1 MGKDRKKKKELGDKE
16 IRTAFLERNKDFFKK
31 NILYGVSEEV
41 DEIMHEVIF
50 LDRLKEMMD
59 DNVTYK
65 GIICFKVAERIKRY
79 AASLDKSM
87 G

>member
-1 MGKDRKKKKELGDKE
+1 
-16 IRTAFLERNKDFFKK
+16 
-31 NILYGVSEEV
+31 
-41 DEIMHEVIF
+41 MHEVIF

>member
-1 MGKDRKKKKELGDKE
+1 MGKDGKKKKELGDKE
-16 IRTAFLERNKDFFKK
+16 IRRAFLERNKDFFKK